1 MNCHKHN
8 RLDISVHSNANGNLL
23 KTEYIEKD
31 NSIIFSNP
39 EVAREWNYE
48 RNGSLRPEHVL
59 SNSGKKVWWKCSK
72 GHEWQA
78 VIQSRSNG
86 TGCPYCAGRIAITG
100 LNDLQTVNPDL
111 AKEWDRE
118 KNSGLTPMDVLPN
131 SEKKV
136 WWKCKQGHEWQAI
149 IGNRSKG
156 QGCPYCSGKRVLTGL
171 NDLQLL
177 NPKLAQEWDYKKN
190 GSLTP
195 TEVTTG
201 SNKKV
206 WWRCEKGHEWQA
218 MIKHRN
224 KGSGC
229 PYCAGQRVLKGFN
242 DLQTLNPTLAKEWNY
257 ERNNGLTPADVL
269 PNSNKKVWWKC
280 SVGHE
285 WQAVIASRNRGRGC
299 EFRRRRGL

>member
-1 MNCHKHN
+1 MNT
-8 RLDISVHSNANGNLL
+8 VH
-23 KTEYIEKD
+23 
-31 NSIIFSNP
+31 P
-39 EVAREWNYE
+39 ELAKEWNYE
-48 RNGSLRPEHVL
+48 
-59 SNSGKKVWWKCSK
+59 
-72 GHEWQA
+72 
-78 VIQSRSNG
+78 
-86 TGCPYCAGRIAITG
+86 
-100 LNDLQTVNPDL
+100 
-111 AKEWDRE
+111 
-118 KNSGLTPMDVLPN
+118 
-131 SEKKV
+131 
-136 WWKCKQGHEWQAI
+136 
-149 IGNRSKG
+149 
-156 QGCPYCSGKRVLTGL
+156 
-171 NDLQLL
+171 
-177 NPKLAQEWDYKKN
+177 KN
-190 GSLTP
+190 GSLNP
-195 TEVTTG
+195 INVTAG

-299 EFRRRRGL
+299 PQCHRKK